1 MMNERSSPGATLA
14 AMLALAALSLPPCAS
29 AAGQEGMVVVRD
41 RESGQLRAPT
51 PAELRTLRNQ
61 QKTLAPAAPV
71 APSVLRPD
79 GTRRLHLG
87 ERGMVYSV
95 LSRDAAG
102 KQIIGCTGGEH
113 AARAAVEQPGA
124 HAATREHGHERE

>member
-14 AMLALAALSLPPCAS
+14 AMLALAALSLPPGAG

-51 PAELRTLRNQ
+51 PAELRALRTQ
-61 QKTLAPAAPV
+61 QKTMAPAPAI
-71 APSVLRPD
+71 APSVQRPD
-79 GTRRLHLG
+79 GTRHLHLG

-95 LSRDAAG
+95 LTRDAAG
-102 KQIIGCTGGEH
+102 RKIIGCTGSEQAADAALGKAAH
-113 AARAAVEQPGA
+113 DAARK
-124 HAATREHGHERE
+124 EHGHEHE

>member
-14 AMLALAALSLPPCAS
+14 AMLALAALSLPPSAG

-51 PAELRTLRNQ
+51 PAELRTLRAQ
-61 QKTLAPAAPV
+61 QKAMAPPAAI
-71 APSVLRPD
+71 APSVQRPD
-79 GTRRLHLG
+79 GTRHLHLG

-95 LSRDAAG
+95 LSRDASD
-102 KQIIGCTGGEH
+102 KEMIGCTGGEQ
-113 AARAAVEQPGA
+113 AARAAVQQPA
-124 HAATREHGHERE
+124 HSAPTREHGHERE

>member
-14 AMLALAALSLPPCAS
+14 AMLALAALSLPPLAG

-51 PAELRTLRNQ
+51 PAELRTLRAQ
-61 QKTLAPAAPV
+61 QKAMAPPAAV
-71 APSVLRPD
+71 APSVQRPD
-79 GTRRLHLG
+79 GTRHLHLG

-95 LSRDAAG
+95 LSRDAGG
-102 KQIIGCTGGEH
+102 KEIIGCVGEH
-113 AARAAVEQPGA
+113 AA
-124 HAATREHGHERE
+124 HAAIDQPAHSAPTREHGHEHE

>member
-14 AMLALAALSLPPCAS
+14 AMLALAALSLPPSAG

-41 RESGQLRAPT
+41 RESGQLRPPT
-51 PAELRTLRNQ
+51 PAELRALRAQ
-61 QKTLAPAAPV
+61 QKAMVPPAAIS
-71 APSVLRPD
+71 PSVQRPD
-79 GTRRLHLG
+79 GTRHLHLG

-102 KQIIGCTGGEH
+102 REMIGCTGGEH
-113 AARAAVEQPGA
+113 AARAAVEHPA
-124 HAATREHGHERE
+124 HSTPTREHGHDRE

>member
-14 AMLALAALSLPPCAS
+14 AMLALAALSLPPSAG

-51 PAELRTLRNQ
+51 PAELRALRAQ
-61 QKTLAPAAPV
+61 QKAMVPPAAI
-71 APSVLRPD
+71 APSVQRPD
-79 GTRRLHLG
+79 GTRHLHLG

-102 KQIIGCTGGEH
+102 KEVIGCTGGEH
-113 AARAAVEQPGA
+113 AARAAMEQPA
-124 HAATREHGHERE
+124 RSAPAREHGHERE

>member
-14 AMLALAALSLPPCAS
+14 AMLALAALSLPPSAG

-51 PAELRTLRNQ
+51 PAELRALRAQ
-61 QKTLAPAAPV
+61 QKAMAPAPAI
-71 APSVLRPD
+71 APSVQRPD
-79 GTRRLHLG
+79 GTRHLHLG

-95 LSRDAAG
+95 LSRDAG
-102 KQIIGCTGGEH
+102 GRQVIGCTGGEH
-113 AARAAVEQPGA
+113 AARAAVEQPAPG
-124 HAATREHGHERE
+124 HAIKEHGHERE

>member
-14 AMLALAALSLPPCAS
+14 AMLALAALSLPPSAG

-51 PAELRTLRNQ
+51 PAELRALRAQ
-61 QKTLAPAAPV
+61 QKAMAPPAAI
-71 APSVLRPD
+71 APSVQRPD
-79 GTRRLHLG
+79 GTRHLHLG

-95 LSRDAAG
+95 LARDAAG
-102 KQIIGCTGGEH
+102 KDMVGG
-113 AARAAVEQPGA
+113 AAVEQPA
-124 HAATREHGHERE
+124 HSAPTREHGHERE

>member
-14 AMLALAALSLPPCAS
+14 AMLALAALSLPPLAG

-51 PAELRTLRNQ
+51 PAELRTLRAQ
-61 QKTLAPAAPV
+61 QKAMAPTAPI
-71 APSVLRPD
+71 APSVQRPD
-79 GTRRLHLG
+79 GTRHLHLG

-102 KQIIGCTGGEH
+102 REIIGCAGGEH
-113 AARAAVEQPGA
+113 AARAAIGQPA
-124 HAATREHGHERE
+124 HSAPTGEHGHERE